1 MNKRRVTLLLFA
13 LPAILIVAASVWLL
27 KLSGGESRTALYTA
41 ECILLLAILWLSVYR
56 VRMVKPIS
64 TLAGGI
70 NLLREQDFSSRLRHV
85 GQPEADSI
93 VDMFNDMMES
103 LKRERLR
110 IREQNH
116 FLDLLIKASPMGI
129 IVLDRD
135 DRISMLNKAAAAFLD
150 IDATDAAGLRPAE
163 IAGPLAE
170 AVASMQHDCTR
181 TLRLNNSMVYR
192 CSRLSYMDQ
201 GFAHPFILMEKLTDE
216 VMRAE
221 RTAYEKVIRMMAH
234 EVNNSMAGVNSILDT
249 AAECVAD
256 SDISD
261 ALTACRRRCM
271 SMSGF
276 ITSFADVVKI
286 PEASLRKADL
296 NEFTCGCMPMLESMC
311 AMRGIT
317 LKAELAS
324 GTAET
329 MIDPVLL
336 EQVVINLV
344 KNSAESIGAD
354 GHITLRVS
362 SGPARLIVEDNGPGI
377 DADTQAKIF
386 SPFFSSKESGRGL
399 GLLFV
404 CDVLNKHKC
413 SFSLRTDP
421 DGMTRFTATFPNP

>member
-13 LPAILIVAASVWLL
+13 LPAILIVAASVWIL

-216 VMRAE
+216 VMRA
-221 RTAYEKVIRMMAH
+221 
-234 EVNNSMAGVNSILDT
+234 
-249 AAECVAD
+249 
-256 SDISD
+256 
-261 ALTACRRRCM
+261 
-271 SMSGF
+271 
-276 ITSFADVVKI
+276 
-286 PEASLRKADL
+286 
-296 NEFTCGCMPMLESMC
+296 
-311 AMRGIT
+311 
-317 LKAELAS
+317 
-324 GTAET
+324 
-329 MIDPVLL
+329 
-336 EQVVINLV
+336 
-344 KNSAESIGAD
+344 
-354 GHITLRVS
+354 
-362 SGPARLIVEDNGPGI
+362 
-377 DADTQAKIF
+377 
-386 SPFFSSKESGRGL
+386 
-399 GLLFV
+399 
-404 CDVLNKHKC
+404 
-413 SFSLRTDP
+413 
-421 DGMTRFTATFPNP
+421 